1 MPSISTCDWFEK
13 MVGMIPVVVLLRM
26 LNSLST
32 QELKDVYGL
41 VMLSVPWVAVELVIH
56 AMLIR
61 RLMRHDTPTEGLTC
75 VEFFSGC
82 IASSQV
88 AKAFTEMGRRAL
100 AFDISRHL
108 HSEFV
113 IFL

>member
-1 MPSISTCDWFEK
+1 
-13 MVGMIPVVVLLRM
+13 MIPVVVLLRM

-41 VMLSVPWVAVELVIH
+41 VALSVPWVAVELVIH
-56 AMLIR
+56 AMLVR

-75 VEFFSGC
+75 IEFFSGC

-88 AKAFTEMGRRAL
+88 AKAFFEMGRSAL
-100 AFDISRHL
+100 AFDISRDL
-108 HSEFV
+108 HSLKLYF
-113 IFL
+113 FLDFEDCQFHP